1 MSNIRK
7 CPSCNQSAMSM
18 SKRLLGSQR
27 NMSCSN
33 CGVSLKINTV
43 WFLITLVSVA
53 ILSGL
58 ANILFGANQIF
69 YSGIFLVAYSCYC
82 LFVPL
87 QPKESTIAPNTK
99 PLQWYQ
105 SPLLILVPLLIGVIY
120 LMFNYV

>member
-1 MSNIRK
+1 
-7 CPSCNQSAMSM
+7 
-18 SKRLLGSQR
+18 
-27 NMSCSN
+27 MSCSN

-58 ANILFGANQIF
+58 ANILFGANQL
-69 YSGIFLVAYSCYC
+69 YYGGIFLVAYSCYC

-87 QPKESTIAPNTK
+87 QTKESTVTPNTK